1 MADKIEPHS
10 SGAPEWLDQLTITVM
25 VRIVELIREV
35 PGGSDEER
43 ALLATALIAEILA
56 RSLETVGA
64 LSVAEITNAV
74 LDVHRLSWRLVPV
87 S

>member
-1 MADKIEPHS
+1 MMDKTS
-10 SGAPEWLDQLTITVM
+10 APEWLDQLTIAVM

-43 ALLATALIAEILA
+43 AVLATALIAEILA
-56 RSLETVGA
+56 RSLEAAGA
-64 LSVAEITNAV
+64 PSVAEITNAV
-74 LDVHRLSWRLVPV
+74 LDVHRLSWRLVSV